1 MPYIL
6 IKFKIPVLEATCTLF
21 SASSDYYNIFV
32 VSAGNAQVCPPKQN
46 IAATIQQ
53 IRTSMARSLSLF
65 LSLCVSSKRADWFPS
80 VLSFAVF
87 VAAVAMFMD
96 AAVAMPAA
104 ARTELW
110 DDVTSFC
117 LGLRAQLYPTALDL
131 LRIRANN
138 DKQMAPLKLNCW
150 NWVPETPA
158 LARNFTASSSLKPE
172 PTQHVAFT
180 VGGSSKP
187 SDGSTLS
194 STNPAHDQA
203 TLPVEEPFSETRPA
217 PNLIRNPEGMRLV
230 GNDEAA
236 FDGFAAL
243 QSWLNAN
250 EDVLKQGKILFSN
263 DPFTSPTV
271 AAVCTL
277 APIFGVR

>member
-1 MPYIL
+1 
-6 IKFKIPVLEATCTLF
+6 
-21 SASSDYYNIFV
+21 
-32 VSAGNAQVCPPKQN
+32 
-46 IAATIQQ
+46 
-53 IRTSMARSLSLF
+53 MARSLSLF
-65 LSLCVSSKRADWFPS
+65 LGLCVSSKRADWFPS

-87 VAAVAMFMD
+87 VASVAMFMD

-117 LGLRAQLYPTALDL
+117 RGLRAQLYPTALDL

-150 NWVPETPA
+150 NWILEKAAPEQGPTTPSSIKPTSTEGVASAAGRDSEPSQGSPPQPTA
-158 LARNFTASSSLKPE
+158 LQYGQPKSPN
-172 PTQHVAFT
+172 
-180 VGGSSKP
+180 
-187 SDGSTLS
+187 
-194 STNPAHDQA
+194 
-203 TLPVEEPFSETRPA
+203 EEPLNETRPS
-217 PNLIRNPEGMRLV
+217 PKLIRNPEGMHLV
-230 GNDEAA
+230 GNDEVA
-236 FDGFAAL
+236 FDGFASL
-243 QSWLNAN
+243 QLWLNAN